1 MSSRLLSLKLVSSM
15 VDRKLDNTEIGA
27 ILEAFSES
35 REAQARTKNQST
47 TFKILLAFDNIYVL
61 GFLVIYILLK
71 NNLLQPL
78 DANLITEDF
87 LTVFDGRAHV
97 MFWLLVLINMGA
109 YFNIGFKIMCLIS
122 IIYMLNATV
131 DNFVV
136 FAGLVNFEDRPY
148 LSAFLLSRP
157 LFFVSIIWAGIVYD
171 DAIADN

>member
-1 MSSRLLSLKLVSSM
+1 M
-15 VDRKLDNTEIGA
+15 VDRKLDDTEIGA

-35 REAQARTKNQST
+35 REARAHVTNQST
-47 TFKILLAFDNIYVL
+47 TFKILLAFCNIYV
-61 GFLVIYILLK
+61 
-71 NNLLQPL
+71 NLLQPL

-87 LTVFDGRAHV
+87 LTVFDGRANI

-122 IIYMLNATV
+122 IIYILNATA

-136 FAGLVNFEDRPY
+136 FAGLVNFDDRSY

-157 LFFVSIIWAGIVYD
+157 LFFVAIIWMGIVF
-171 DAIADN
+171 DAALADN

>member
-1 MSSRLLSLKLVSSM
+1 MSSRLLSLRLVSSM
-15 VDRKLDNTEIGA
+15 VDRKLDDTEIGA

-35 REAQARTKNQST
+35 REAKARITNQST
-47 TFKILLAFDNIYVL
+47 TFKILLAFGNIYVL

-87 LTVFDGRAHV
+87 LTVFDGRANI

-122 IIYMLNATV
+122 IIYILNATA

-136 FAGLVNFEDRPY
+136 FAGLVNFDDRSY

-157 LFFVSIIWAGIVYD
+157 LFFVAIIWMGIVF
-171 DAIADN
+171 DAALADN

>member
-1 MSSRLLSLKLVSSM
+1 MSSRLLSLKRVSSM
-15 VDRKLDNTEIGA
+15 VDKKLNDTEIGA
-27 ILEAFSES
+27 ILEAFAES
-35 REAQARTKNQST
+35 RDVKPRLENQST
-47 TFKILLAFDNIYVL
+47 TFRILLVFGNIYVL
-61 GFLVIYILLK
+61 GFSIIYILLK
-71 NNLLQPL
+71 NSLLQPL
-78 DANLITEDF
+78 DANLITEGF
-87 LTVFDGRAHV
+87 LTVFEGRANI
-97 MFWLLVLINMGA
+97 MFWLLVLMNMAA

-122 IIYMLNATV
+122 IIYLLNATA

>member
-1 MSSRLLSLKLVSSM
+1 MNSRLQNLKRGNRM
-15 VDRKLDNTEIGA
+15 VGRKLDDTEIGA

-35 REAQARTKNQST
+35 REAKARVTNQTT
-47 TFKILLAFDNIYVL
+47 TFRIILACSNIYVL
-61 GFLVIYILLK
+61 GFLVIYILFK

-87 LTVFDGRAHV
+87 LTVFDGRANI
-97 MFWLLVLINMGA
+97 MFWLLVLMNMGA

-122 IIYMLNATV
+122 IIYLLNGTV

-136 FAGLVNFEDRPY
+136 FAGLVNFDDRPY
-148 LSAFLLSRP
+148 LSVFIFSRP

-171 DAIADN
+171 DAIADD

>member
-15 VDRKLDNTEIGA
+15 VDRKLDDTEIGA

-35 REAQARTKNQST
+35 REAKARLTNQST
-47 TFKILLAFDNIYVL
+47 TFKLLLAFGNIYVL
-61 GFLVIYILLK
+61 GFSIIYILLK

-87 LTVFDGRAHV
+87 LTVFDGRANI
-97 MFWLLVLINMGA
+97 MFWLLVLMNMGA

-122 IIYMLNATV
+122 IIYLLNATV

-136 FAGLVNFEDRPY
+136 FAGLVNLDDRPY
-148 LSAFLLSRP
+148 LSVFIFSRP
-157 LFFVSIIWAGIVYD
+157 LLFVSIIWMAIVHD
-171 DAIADN
+171 DAIADD

>member
-1 MSSRLLSLKLVSSM
+1 MSSRLLRLKLVSSM
-15 VDRKLDNTEIGA
+15 VDRKLDDTEIGA

-35 REAQARTKNQST
+35 REARAHVTNQST
-47 TFKILLAFDNIYVL
+47 TFKILLAFCNIYVL

-87 LTVFDGRAHV
+87 LTVFDGRANI

-122 IIYMLNATV
+122 IIYILNATA

-136 FAGLVNFEDRPY
+136 FAGLVNFDDRSY

-157 LFFVSIIWAGIVYD
+157 LFFVAIIWMGIVF
-171 DAIADN
+171 DAALADN